1 MIKRILIAN
10 RGEIVNRIIRT
21 CRKMGIETVVVYS
34 DADAGQRYID
44 EADFSY
50 NIGKSA
56 PSKSYLNIDV
66 LIDVLRESK
75 ADAVHPGYGFL
86 SESAD
91 FAKAVAAE
99 GAVWIGP
106 DPEVLE
112 AIESKCHCRKIA
124 SDNCVPITPGTI
136 KPVTDIN
143 DIADEAH
150 RNGLPLLL
158 KLDKGGGG
166 KGIHKIKDVDNI
178 EKLSADLESVKAI
191 GRMAFASDDVY
202 VEKAVSNPR
211 HIEVQFIAD
220 RYGNVICLGERE
232 CSIQRRFQK
241 IIEESP
247 SVAVSLHERKKL
259 YQYTAAVVRAMGY
272 SNAGTVEFLLDET
285 GSFYFMEINARL
297 QVEHPVS
304 EMVTGIDI
312 VAGQIKAALGEKLS
326 MKQEDVTIEGH
337 AIECRIYAED
347 PYTFVPCPGKIEHV
361 VFPDSDNGN
370 VRIEHAVYDGYKVSP
385 FYDPMIAKV
394 ITKGKDRAECIERMK
409 EALSGFV
416 IEGIKTSIPFELKI
430 IDNPLFKDG
439 TFTTAFLDKI
449 TFQEDN
455 V

>member
-34 DADAGQRYID
+34 DADAGQHYID

-106 DPEVLE
+106 APEVLE

-166 KGIHKIKDVDNI
+166 KGIHKIEDVDSI

-312 VAGQIKAALGEKLS
+312 VAGQIKAASGEKLS

-394 ITKGKDRAECIERMK
+394 ITKGRDRAECIERMK

>member
-34 DADAGQRYID
+34 DADAGQHYID

-166 KGIHKIKDVDNI
+166 KGIHKIEDVDNI

-202 VEKAVSNPR
+202 VEKAVSNSR

-312 VAGQIKAALGEKLS
+312 VAGQIKAASGEKIS

-394 ITKGKDRAECIERMK
+394 ITKGRDRAECIERMK

>member
-34 DADAGQRYID
+34 DADAGQHYID

-166 KGIHKIKDVDNI
+166 KGIHKIEDVDNI

-220 RYGNVICLGERE
+220 RYDNVICLGERE

-241 IIEESP
+241 IIEESL

-312 VAGQIKAALGEKLS
+312 VAGQIKAASGEKIS

-370 VRIEHAVYDGYKVSP
+370 VRIEHAIYDGYKVSP